1 MNRIRVPAVLLLL
14 AALLVACGDTDV
26 SGGGTNAAGL
36 ERPKIKVAML
46 SLVTNAPYYTA
57 VQFALAVRACSSRLQ
72 FALAVRACSSRAR
85 SSRARSSRAR
95 SSRARS
101 SRARSSRACG
111 RVAGVL
117 AASCARQGGAW
128 IGNDPV
134 LTRPD
139 ALDQLNYQE
148 RGLSR
153 AAER

>member
-57 VQFALAVRACSSRLQ
+57 VQFALAVRACSSR
-72 FALAVRACSSRAR
+72 
-85 SSRARSSRAR
+85 
-95 SSRARS
+95 ARS